1 MQTSTSTS
9 RAIVHVI
16 EDLKP
21 ESGGPTTVVVELA
34 RAQAL
39 SGHRVG
45 VICLHGPT
53 HGEGRQ
59 RLAENFEAAGVR
71 LFDLDSS
78 SARPGRREVVAALRA
93 GRADLVHLH
102 GVWSSVLRWSA
113 EEAVLA
119 GSKYVISTHGMLHP
133 DVLRQGRLKKWVYL
147 TLFSRLLG
155 RCSEVLALNEEER
168 QYVAQRFA
176 RPASVLPNGIRAE
189 LYDGLSPD
197 EFRRSWPSIN
207 APFAL
212 FLGRLHPIKGIDL
225 LIRAF
230 AQARAQGLQ
239 SHLVVAG
246 PDSGS
251 LTDLMR
257 LAAELGVSPEVH
269 FVGPLYEGA
278 KLSALAA
285 CTMFVHRPRFEGF
298 GLTVVEAMASGRPVV
313 TTPRCRLDG
322 AASAGA
328 LVMAEDRDDPFAAAM
343 LALERDPQLA
353 EGLGERGRAWV
364 RANFDWKSI
373 ARQTDRVYENACSG
387 RSNPR

>member
-1 MQTSTSTS
+1 MQTSASMS
-9 RAIVHVI
+9 RVIVHVI

-53 HGEGRQ
+53 HGVERQ
-59 RLAENFEAAGVR
+59 RLHDLFRDVGVR
-71 LFDLDSS
+71 LVDLGAST
-78 SARPGRREVVAALRA
+78 ARPGRREVVAALRA
-93 GRADLVHLH
+93 GGADLVHLH

-113 EEAVLA
+113 AEAVRA
-119 GSKYVISTHGMLHP
+119 GWKYVVSTHGMLHP

-147 TLFSRLLG
+147 TLFSGFLG
-155 RCSEVLALNEEER
+155 QCSEVLALNEEER
-168 QYVAQRFA
+168 SYVAQRFA
-176 RPASVLPNGIRAE
+176 RPASVLPNGIRAG
-189 LYDGLSPD
+189 LYDGASPD
-197 EFRRSWPSIN
+197 EFRRSWPDIKE
-207 APFAL
+207 PFAL

-230 AQARAQGLQ
+230 AQARAQGLR
-239 SHLVVAG
+239 SHLVIAG
-246 PDSGS
+246 PDSGC
-251 LTDLMR
+251 LTELTR
-257 LAAELGVSPEVH
+257 LAAELGVSREVH

-298 GLTVVEAMASGRPVV
+298 GLTVVEAMATGRPVV

-328 LVMAEDRDDPFAAAM
+328 LVMAEDRDDSFAAAM
-343 LALERDPQLA
+343 VALERDPQMAGGLA
-353 EGLGERGRAWV
+353 ERGREWV
-364 RANFDWKSI
+364 RANFDWNSI
-373 ARQTDRVYENACSG
+373 ARQADRVYENACSA